1 MVKIKTQAQYDKIKS
16 NFSGSIEIIGG
27 SEYDRIKVNRNFENA
42 EQSICEQAYA
52 DICGSSTVKNIYDS
66 ATVKNIYDSATVE
79 NIYGS
84 ATVEYICGSATVK
97 NIYDSAT
104 VKNIYDS
111 ATVKN
116 IYDSATV
123 KNIYDSATVEN
134 IYGSAT
140 VENIYGSATV
150 EYICDSA
157 TVKNIYDS
165 AKLLL
170 VSGLAS
176 VLMITGNASVT
187 TAGFNIVRTYT
198 DETKTSLKL
207 SKNTTLIKLDRS
219 ITQPTTF
226 DGFKQMYPTV
236 VKGTKTIMYKAVH
249 KDGDKYFSD
258 YDKSFTYEIGKKI
271 TGIVKGKESCN
282 QGLHISYKWWA
293 IRFGSGW
300 DNMALLECEVAIK
313 NIVVSS
319 DTDGKVRTSELKVIR
334 EVPESEW

>member
-52 DICGSSTVKNIYDS
+52 DICGSS
-66 ATVKNIYDSATVE
+66 
-79 NIYGS
+79 
-84 ATVEYICGSATVK
+84 
-97 NIYDSAT
+97 
-104 VKNIYDS
+104 
-111 ATVKN
+111 
-116 IYDSATV
+116 
-123 KNIYDSATVEN
+123 
-134 IYGSAT
+134 
-140 VENIYGSATV
+140 
-150 EYICDSA
+150 